1 MVLIKNPL
9 KLNDWGINS
18 FLNLILAI
26 QLSLLALICLDLF
39 GFPTIILR
47 QLTGF
52 IYLTIVPGMILLRI
66 LGFHELGNTKTVLY
80 AVGLSITTL
89 MFGGFIL
96 SILAPY
102 LRISQPLSFF
112 PIILMMTLIVL
123 ILCVVSYFLDKKEY
137 NPGFIDSKDLLS
149 PKILFLCL
157 IPFLSIFGTYLLN
170 YYHTNIVIIFL
181 ILILALIIFLTA
193 FDTFPKKLYP
203 LIIFVIAISLL
214 FQNSLVS
221 NYISGFDIQ
230 REYFV
235 ANSVFTNFNLIDV
248 GYPELK
254 AILSVTI
261 LPTIFANVLN
271 LNLIWVFKI
280 IYPLL
285 LTFDPIGTI

>member
-1 MVLIKNPL
+1 M
-9 KLNDWGINS
+9 
-18 FLNLILAI
+18 
-26 QLSLLALICLDLF
+26 
-39 GFPTIILR
+39 
-47 QLTGF
+47 
-52 IYLTIVPGMILLRI
+52 
-66 LGFHELGNTKTVLY
+66 
-80 AVGLSITTL
+80 
-89 MFGGFIL
+89 
-96 SILAPY
+96 
-102 LRISQPLSFF
+102 
-112 PIILMMTLIVL
+112 
-123 ILCVVSYFLDKKEY
+123 
-137 NPGFIDSKDLLS
+137 
-149 PKILFLCL
+149 
-157 IPFLSIFGTYLLN
+157 
-170 YYHTNIVIIFL
+170 
-181 ILILALIIFLTA
+181 
-193 FDTFPKKLYP
+193 YP

-285 LTFDPIGTI
+285 LTLIPLGLYKIIKTQTNAKIAFLSTLFFVSSYSFYYNMLQLTREIIGELFLILIIFLMLDEKNNVNKSVLLVIFAFSLIVSHYGLSYILLLILITAWLLNILLNNYKFRGLLERIKIRNINTKD